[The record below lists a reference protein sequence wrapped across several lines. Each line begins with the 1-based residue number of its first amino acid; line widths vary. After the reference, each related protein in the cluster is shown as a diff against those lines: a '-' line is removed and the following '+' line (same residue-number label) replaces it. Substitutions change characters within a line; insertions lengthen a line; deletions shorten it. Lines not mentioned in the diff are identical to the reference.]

1 MYQRDGKTFKLG
13 TLCVIDATPRD
24 VSSEELSLLETMAKL
39 VIAEIEIREKNLK
52 PAPNRSVKVHLFPR
66 RKAGDQV
73 FPEKGRLPVKVDRE
87 TIESMYGVPQVCHL
101 SSVFPTALLPSSQRS
116 WTECDHHLA
125 PHRILSHAR
134 TTHLSRAVL
143 SAAAGCSA
151 SARHIAHVAEASVPK
166 AGRFKMAIPT
176 PQLLARQ
183 HGR

>member
-24 VSSEELSLLETMAKL
+24 VSSEELSLLQTMAKL
-39 VIAEIEIREKNLK
+39 VIAEIEIREKSLK

-87 TIESMYGVPQVCHL
+87 TIESMYGVPQVRHA
-101 SSVFPTALLPSSQRS
+101 VFHTALLPSSQRS
-116 WTECDHHLA
+116 RTECDHHHA

-134 TTHLSRAVL
+134 TTHFSRAVL

-166 AGRFKMAIPT
+166 AGRSKMAIPT
-176 PQLLARQ
+176 PQLLAGQ
-183 HGR
+183 HRC